1 MTHFAGEEFSPFLR
15 LLATGDIEKDA
26 EQDAFDDADVGTLSA
41 SRNPADLFTQANS
54 EIDLIGTRDRA
65 CGRERRSDAFMIGR
79 MNVGGELFETDV
91 FSPGQVR

>member
-1 MTHFAGEEFSPFLR
+1 MAHFAGEEFAPFLR
-15 LLATGDIEKDA
+15 LLATGDIEKDT

-54 EIDLIGTRDRA
+54 EIDLKGTRDRA
-65 CGRERRSDAFMIGR
+65 CGRPDAFMIGR

-91 FSPGQVR
+91 FSLGQVR